1 MFVGMTVATLA
12 FGFVADSVQA
22 QESSSDQSFVVADS
36 AVLNLDPSMKTIE
49 STGDGGFV
57 TAESCR
63 WETALC
69 VERFDANGQI
79 DANFGDNGTVV
90 VVDPVFTL
98 NGWAEFWPS
107 AIDVATDGTVTVLA
121 DCINWYAGRDQ
132 YDMVDMCLIRITAEG
147 NPHPSIEGGIIAYA
161 LDRYQSAGGLALN
174 DDGSGWI
181 SGYCSSSTCVGRIT
195 ASGELDPT
203 WDDGSYFPGLTKA
216 KFGEFSMS
224 YGIMPAGDGA
234 WSYGRCENNPLY
246 PDMGMVRE
254 GCLIAFGGAGGVAAE
269 IGTNGH
275 IDFLPS
281 SEVLGGSIRVSSTPA
296 VFPVDEGGYVVV
308 ASCTTDL
315 DSWYGLACVTRLDDA
330 GNVMTQPNGERV
342 TFLPVGPHSVEVKN
356 GRVMVAGRCDG
367 DWYDNNRPCFVTYDA
382 VDGPLTT
389 PTVLPLDMENSW
401 DLSVMPTGTGEA
413 TVLGRCNEDQTC
425 VFKVRSSSSAP
436 LSPPQQASTPTT
448 IAEETTTTIESDDT
462 TTTTPDETSTM
473 IAETTTTGAPPT
485 TEPSVDTTSDSVMAN
500 TEDSSTGGGVPIG
513 AVVIIVVVVLAIGA
527 GGGIAIS
534 RRRPPGSAS

>member
-1 MFVGMTVATLA
+1 MRMFVGFMTAALA
-12 FGFVADSVQA
+12 LGLTAGEVQA
-22 QESSSDQSFVVADS
+22 QESSDDQSFVLAET
-36 AVLNLDPSMKTIE
+36 AVLDLDLSIKAVE
-49 STGDGGFV
+49 STGNGGFV
-57 TAESCR
+57 TAESCL

-69 VERFDANGQI
+69 VERFDANGQL
-79 DANFGDNGTVV
+79 DTSFGGDGTVEI
-90 VVDPVFTL
+90 VDPTFAL

-107 AIDVATDGTVTVLA
+107 AIDVAADGTVTVLA

-147 NPHPSIEGGIIAYA
+147 NPHPSVEGGVIAYA

-174 DDGSGWI
+174 EDGSGWI

-195 ASGELDPT
+195 ETGELDPT

-224 YGIMPAGDGA
+224 YGVVPTGDRA
-234 WSYGRCENNPLY
+234 WSYGRCETNPLY

-254 GCLIAFGGAGGVAAE
+254 GCIIAFGGAGGVATE
-269 IGTNGH
+269 VGTNGH

-281 SEVLGGSIRVSSTPA
+281 SEVLGGSIRVSSTPV

-308 ASCTTDL
+308 ASCTIDL
-315 DSWYGLACVTRLDDA
+315 DSWYGLACVTRLDDS

-342 TFLPVGPHSVEVKN
+342 TFLPVGPHAVEVEN

-367 DWYDNNRPCFVTYDA
+367 DWYDDNRPCFVTYDA
-382 VDGPLTT
+382 VDGPLTS

-401 DLSVMPTGTGEA
+401 DLQVMPTGTGEA

-448 IAEETTTTIESDDT
+448 LAETTTTTIESGET
-462 TTTTPDETSTM
+462 TTTTTEETSTT
-473 IAETTTTGAPPT
+473 IAETTTTAVPSI
-485 TEPSVDTTSDSVMAN
+485 TEPTVAAPVESVVTDA
-500 TEDSSTGGGVPIG
+500 EDSSTSEGVPVG
-513 AVVIIVVVVLAIGA
+513 VVVIIIVVVLAIGT

-534 RRRPPGSAS
+534 RR